1 MACEHGETCQG
12 HPNVFDKLMRGRE
25 VTSPHVPGGH
35 VYEPA
40 SSLIQ
45 GDGFYHEGKSW
56 VVKDIRDHD
65 RGRTVVVE
73 PRAGHVGRTV
83 MSEMQF
89 GTSGITLEDTDERA
103 FTFHPG
109 QVIPRRG

>member
-1 MACEHGETCQG
+1 MACEHGENCKG
-12 HPNVFDKLMRGRE
+12 HPNVFDKVMKGRE
-25 VTSPHVPGGH
+25 VMSHDT
-35 VYEPA
+35 PA
-40 SSLIQ
+40 QHFHAPAGELIP
-45 GDGFYHEGKSW
+45 GDGIFHKGASW
-56 VVKDIRDHD
+56 VVKDIRDHE
-65 RGRTVVVE
+65 RGRTVIVE

-83 MSEMQF
+83 LSEMQF